1 MTSPERVLI
10 VGSGAREHALAW
22 RLGRDVQAVGV
33 RAVHVAPGN
42 DGMRDVATIH
52 PEVSTSD
59 LDAVVTLADSIGA
72 DLVVVGPEAP
82 LAAGLAD
89 RLSHAGIA
97 VFGPTR
103 AAARLESS
111 KRFCRSIAEAAGI
124 PMAEGASFDRSDEA
138 IAFAR
143 RLAGAVA
150 VKADGLAAGK
160 GVSLCQ
166 ATEEAEAAIRA
177 ALDERVF
184 GEAGSHV
191 VVERQLAGREAS
203 LLAICDGTRAI
214 ALPPARDHKRVGD
227 GDSGPN
233 TGGMG
238 AYSPLADLDEADAD
252 GLLDVFHRPAL
263 AELARRGT
271 PFRGVL
277 YAGLM
282 LTEDGP
288 YLLEFNVRFGDPEA
302 QAVLPRVGG
311 RLGAILLAGSRGTL
325 DSLDD
330 ASMTARAREGAESR
344 TGTDGREATVAVVLA
359 AAGYPATP
367 RTGDPIDGLAAARA
381 AGALVFHGA
390 TGTRHGWPVTAGG
403 RVVTVVG
410 RGKDVAEAH
419 ERAYTAVQLVRFA
432 GMHYRQDIGAPAPL
446 PTPALVGAAR

>member
-1 MTSPERVLI
+1 VTSPDRVLI

-22 RLGRDVQAVGV
+22 RLSREMQAGEMP
-33 RAVHVAPGN
+33 AVHVAPGN

-52 PEVSTSD
+52 PEVGIDD
-59 LDAVVTLADSIGA
+59 LDGVVALADSIGA

-89 RLSHAGIA
+89 RLSDAGIA
-97 VFGPTR
+97 VFGPNR

-111 KRFCRSIAEAAGI
+111 KSFCRSIAEAAGI
-124 PMAEGASFDRSDEA
+124 PMAGGASFGRSDEA

-143 RLAGAVA
+143 RLGGAVA
-150 VKADGLAAGK
+150 VKVDGLAAGK

-166 ATEEAEAAIRA
+166 TMEEAETAIRS
-177 ALDERVF
+177 ALDKGVF
-184 GEAGSHV
+184 GEAGSQI
-191 VVERQLAGREAS
+191 VVERQLMGREAS
-203 LLAICDGTRAI
+203 LMAICDGSRAV
-214 ALPPARDHKRVGD
+214 ALPPARDHKRVGE

-238 AYSPLADLDEADAD
+238 AYSPLPDVDDADAH
-252 GLLDVFHRPAL
+252 GLLEAFHRPAL

-271 PFRGVL
+271 PFRGLL

-302 QAVLPRVGG
+302 QAVLPLIGG
-311 RLGAILLAGSRGTL
+311 RLGAVLLAAAGGTL
-325 DSLDD
+325 VSPDGGPVGRSTVDPE
-330 ASMTARAREGAESR
+330 ASAAPR
-344 TGTDGREATVAVVLA
+344 ATVAVVLA

-410 RGKDVAEAH
+410 RGKDLAEAH
-419 ERAYTAVQLVRFA
+419 ERAYTAAQLVRFA
-432 GMHYRQDIGAPAPL
+432 GMHYRRDIGAPAPV
-446 PTPALVGAAR
+446 PTPALSGAAR